1 MDTTKLDKIGR
12 DVLIKLKKD
21 SVPPLPNNF
30 YGYFEDMLSL
40 SDDDFKNEVFSL
52 IESDTGTTSDD
63 YLQVESKIKQNSQDL
78 KTLLSNIST
87 SYKSLTSVD
96 KVSISSLSKIDSSN
110 SYSEIVEAISEL
122 NGVIE
127 TSDKELSGKLKK
139 IVTTFTKNVEST
151 KNLFEDSIYEPKYQ
165 VFNNQYMHK
174 IVKKE
179 IELIKNF
186 SHQSVLISLKVQGN
200 ILKSIKDDKKRV
212 VLNKTVSKLMLK
224 VTRRSD
230 FIFHYKDDM
239 FVILFKSMGID
250 GAKATSKRIQSI
262 VDDTLFFVG
271 DDELDLKLSIGI
283 SLIDTS
289 LDENQNIELVIK
301 ALNKA
306 DISTDMLHVILNK
319 EDEVSV

>member
-127 TSDKELSGKLKK
+127 TSDKELSEKLKK

-186 SHQSVLISLKVQGN
+186 SHQSVLISLKVQDN

>member
-186 SHQSVLISLKVQGN
+186 SHQSVLISLKVQDN